1 MKEIQPTSF
10 EKMLEEGKKKQA
22 EFAKLPKEE
31 QERAIRERNEI
42 LAKLGGGGPLA
53 IYIKE

>member
-1 MKEIQPTSF
+1 MKEVQPTSF
-10 EKMLEEGKKKQA
+10 EKMLEAGKKKQA

-31 QERAIRERNEI
+31 QERVIRERNEI